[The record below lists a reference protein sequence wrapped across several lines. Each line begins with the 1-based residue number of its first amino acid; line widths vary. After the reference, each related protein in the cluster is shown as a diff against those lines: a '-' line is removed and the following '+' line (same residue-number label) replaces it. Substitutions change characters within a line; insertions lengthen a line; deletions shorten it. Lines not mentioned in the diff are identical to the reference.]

1 MTTSRIRNGLAA
13 AVLSTVALGMAIGS
27 AAPAIA
33 KNAGHF
39 CDSEAAFGGG
49 IMDVREFSRQD
60 IDASFQLV
68 TVEVMAAMPQSDAQL
83 FVDRPGHEAIFRL
96 WGDDEWDDDL
106 LIEFRPEFYWAAAE
120 GLGMRGGVRVST
132 VHLDGEDSPDAD
144 EWYTGIRLTDIRN
157 GSEHKVETCRLTNN
171 FLNV

>member
-1 MTTSRIRNGLAA
+1 MTSSRILNGLAA
-13 AVLSTVALGMAIGS
+13 AALSAAAVGMAIGA
-27 AAPAIA
+27 AAPANA

-49 IMDVREFSRQD
+49 VLDVREFSRQD
-60 IDASFQLV
+60 IDESFQFV

-83 FVDRPGHEAIFRL
+83 FVDRPGHEGIFRL

-106 LIEFRPEFYWAAAE
+106 LMEFRPEIYWAAPE
-120 GLGMRGGVRVST
+120 GLGMRGGVRLST
-132 VHLDGEDSPDAD
+132 IFLDSEDSPDAD

-157 GSEHKVETCRLTNN
+157 GGEHKVETCRLTNN
-171 FLNV
+171 FLNS